1 MTTCF
6 GLTDTQLVRNC
17 VGFDEI
23 ANENI
28 EQLAAFISNKNVFQ
42 RYVLSIIL
50 SLTILLCVDRN
61 RQITKR

>member
-50 SLTILLCVDRN
+50 SLTILL
-61 RQITKR
+61 